1 MNRKNK
7 VMEVYGLWFAD
18 LLSICISFLLA
29 TYIRFGNFKDMGD
42 KGIHFQVCLL
52 FILFCTVYNFFLDW
66 NRNFLKRSV
75 WREIKEIVQYHVLM
89 LLVVQT
95 VMYFLKWGDVFSRLV
110 MVLFPLINIALTFG
124 IHMLIKKGMKL
135 HFQSDLSQIKVLVIT
150 GQEMADSVLER
161 LKENLD
167 ISYRIVGVACPEYE
181 EGVTGQIRG
190 VPIVGMG
197 QHFMEELT
205 QMALDEVFLYAP
217 ELRQKQIQEILNGL
231 DEMGVDSHYCLEL
244 PGTHSSTGTINDF
257 GSYFVLTYTRFKSS
271 YKRLLLKRLMDIA
284 GGLVGLLITLLFF
297 PFVAIAIKLDSP
309 GPVLFSQMRIGRN
322 GRRFKIYKF
331 RSMSVEAEEKRP

>member
-1 MNRKNK
+1 
-7 VMEVYGLWFAD
+7 
-18 LLSICISFLLA
+18 
-29 TYIRFGNFKDMGD
+29 
-42 KGIHFQVCLL
+42 
-52 FILFCTVYNFFLDW
+52 
-66 NRNFLKRSV
+66 
-75 WREIKEIVQYHVLM
+75 
-89 LLVVQT
+89 
-95 VMYFLKWGDVFSRLV
+95 
-110 MVLFPLINIALTFG
+110 
-124 IHMLIKKGMKL
+124 MKL

-244 PGTHSSTGTINDF
+244 PGTHSSTGTIDDF

-309 GPVLFSQMRIGRN
+309 GPVLFPRCGSEETEDDL
-322 GRRFKIYKF
+322 
-331 RSMSVEAEEKRP
+331 RSISSAPCMWMQSRGKKTLKNKMKCRDLCLRWRMIPALPEWGGLSGKPVLTNCRSFIMF